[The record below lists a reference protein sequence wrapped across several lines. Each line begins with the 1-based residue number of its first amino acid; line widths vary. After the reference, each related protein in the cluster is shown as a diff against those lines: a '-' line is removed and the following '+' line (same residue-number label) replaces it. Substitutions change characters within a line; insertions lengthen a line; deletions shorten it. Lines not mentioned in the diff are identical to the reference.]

1 MRSGM
6 PSTHIIL
13 VGILPR
19 AGWTLPNETGYPNR
33 FSTPTGQANAHIQV
47 RNSGALLSQRRGV
60 RRSYSSLVV
69 CLTLYLAGM
78 QLRL

>member
-33 FSTPTGQANAHIQV
+33 FTSPTSQANTHIQV
-47 RNSGALLSQRRGV
+47 RKSGALLPQRRGLCTSFRNAV
-60 RRSYSSLVV
+60 
-69 CLTLYLAGM
+69 AA
-78 QLRL
+78 

>member
-1 MRSGM
+1 MRYGM

-33 FSTPTGQANAHIQV
+33 FTTPTSQADTHIQV
-47 RNSGALLSQRRGV
+47 CSSDALAPQRRGV
-60 RRSYSSLVV
+60 HRSFHHAV
-69 CLTLYLAGM
+69 AA
-78 QLRL
+78 

>member
-6 PSTHIIL
+6 PLTHIIL

-47 RNSGALLSQRRGV
+47 RNSGALPSQRRVYGGAFAK
-60 RRSYSSLVV
+60 L
-69 CLTLYLAGM
+69 
-78 QLRL
+78 